1 MKELEKSKLQAAITT
16 LKRPDLLSKRLQQG
30 KPIKERNYSFPA
42 GMTKEEG
49 AELMIALATVT
60 AVEDEVFGAL
70 YERARIQE
78 ENRTV
83 RSGEAIDLIGQ
94 AYQFLHDHWGEIA
107 FFIEVLDRRKAFDKL
122 KEKSKNWKAIF
133 GTILEEEEDK
143 ENKSEEK
150 PE

>member
-1 MKELEKSKLQAAITT
+1 MKELENSKLKAAITT
-16 LKRPDLLSKRLQQG
+16 LQRPDLLSKRLLQG
-30 KPIKERNYSFPA
+30 EPIKERTYSFPA

-49 AELMIALATVT
+49 AELMIAIATVT
-60 AVEDEVFGAL
+60 AVEDEAFGAL

-78 ENRTV
+78 KQRTV
-83 RSGEAIDLIGQ
+83 RSGETIEIIGQ

-107 FFIEVLDRRKAFDKL
+107 FFVEVLDRRKAFDKL

-143 ENKSEEK
+143 EDESEEK